1 MACPPIADVAEA
13 LVRLYDRPFGGKDKG
28 RFRISAKIMRRLTG
42 RMRLSEAYV
51 AELSGELFER
61 GYVLVDLETFYA
73 VIGAATFNSYRRLGM
88 SQVDAAAPGAPA

>member
-1 MACPPIADVAEA
+1 MPRPATAEVADA

-28 RFRISAKIMRRLTG
+28 RFRVSDKIMRRLTG
-42 RMRLSEAYV
+42 RKRLSEAYI

-73 VIGAATFNSYRRLGM
+73 VIGAATFNSYRRLGET
-88 SQVDAAAPGAPA
+88 QLAGTRRGARA

>member
-1 MACPPIADVAEA
+1 MVRPPVTDVADA

-28 RFRISAKIMRRLTG
+28 RFRVSDKIMRRLTG
-42 RMRLSEAYV
+42 RKRLSETYI

-73 VIGAATFNSYRRLGM
+73 VIGAATFNSYRRLGET
-88 SQVDAAAPGAPA
+88 QLDGAKGAARA